1 MKKTALFFAIVL
13 VFTSLCGCGGQKP
26 SAEIVRSDENT
37 VIIRVNETGGS
48 LEDAMNALAESGEL
62 SFDGSESEYGFFI
75 TSVNGVSADPA
86 SQYWAVYTTLG
97 DYEGVSYSNAEYGTF
112 DHDGATLN
120 SASYGI
126 SGLPAAEGEL
136 YALTLET
143 FA

>member
-1 MKKTALFFAIVL
+1 MKKTALFLAIVFI
-13 VFTSLCGCGGQKP
+13 FTSLCGCGGQKP

-37 VIIRVNETGGS
+37 VIIRVNETVGS

-126 SGLPAAEGEL
+126 SGLPAVEGEL
-136 YALTLET
+136 YALTLES